1 MGRIVKRLIVLAV
14 VGAVIHRA
22 LKMAGIIGEDE
33 VDFEWADD
41 AE

>member
-1 MGRIVKRLIVLAV
+1 MGRIIKSLIVLAV
-14 VGAVIHRA
+14 VGAVVHRG

-41 AE
+41 AN

>member
-1 MGRIVKRLIVLAV
+1 MSRIVKRLVGLAV
-14 VGAVIHRA
+14 VGVVIHRA

-41 AE
+41 AD